1 MAYKSKPKTKPTP
14 TPEAESISVPRH
26 EPELIPVY
34 KPQLQPKPEPEFY
47 TVIITKTCR
56 DSIMRYHKGKRYQVT
71 SELRGA
77 MLKAGVA
84 RDELS
89 AS

>member
-1 MAYKSKPKTKPTP
+1 MATKSKPKIIPTS
-14 TPEAESISVPRH
+14 EAKSISVPTP

-34 KPQLQPKPEPEFY
+34 KPQPQPEPEPEY
-47 TVIITKTCR
+47 CTVIITKTCR
-56 DSIMRYHKGKRYQVT
+56 DSIMRYHKGKSYQVT
-71 SELRGA
+71 PELRGA